1 MAFPVRY
8 PLGPLPFGMLLR
20 GCIIALTNFRIV
32 AFTYNRVTSGPATQ
46 LWSDSRDGNCSAE
59 LSSSGNRLT
68 LSRSDGEVRNLVV
81 PKNRAE
87 VHRFVAAVSG

>member
-32 AFTYNRVTSGPATQ
+32 AFTK
-46 LWSDSRDGNCSAE
+46 
-59 LSSSGNRLT
+59 
-68 LSRSDGEVRNLVV
+68 SDGEVRNLVV